1 MSKKKKSFRPWAWR
15 RKQTDD
21 PLPDLAVAPNLSH
34 DQLQT
39 LMSELEGRADA
50 EGNGTI
56 DGKAL
61 AAKLNISVDELKLT
75 LDLLAIFGVIDLD
88 EVSADKMIDKAM
100 EDE

>member
-15 RKQTDD
+15 RKQPDD
-21 PLPDLAVAPNLSH
+21 PLSDLAAAPNLSH

-39 LMSELEGRADA
+39 LMSELEEGADA

-75 LDLLAIFGVIDLD
+75 LETLAMFGEIELD
-88 EVSADKMIDKAM
+88 EESNA
-100 EDE
+100 